1 MTKISIFKKFS
12 FWDKIR
18 MILGAIGIGGEIT
31 LFLVESY
38 PKWKVVAAL
47 ATIVSIG
54 ITYLFKDED
63 KDDVVD
69 LFQKKK

>member
-47 ATIVSIG
+47 ATIVSIS